1 MIRARRGIS
10 TRAAAISMA
19 VVLALQFAVPA
30 AASDHDDERSDRAA
44 LEALFAATG
53 GDTWNRNGLWGS
65 AAPLGQWHG
74 VTTDSDGRVVRLE
87 LPSNGLSG
95 ELPESIGQL
104 TYLRRLD
111 LADNGL
117 HGEIPRGIGG
127 LRSLRELDLQN
138 NRLYRQIPAEI
149 GKLTHLTLLDVK
161 HNALWGRNPA
171 ELWQLDT
178 LRVLDM
184 RGNRMSGPLPSEL
197 GEMSQLSRL
206 VISDNLFWGEI
217 PAEIGQL
224 GELEWL
230 DVSNNSFS
238 GDIPAE
244 IGDASSLTWFDASDN
259 SLSGEMPDEVGNLSQ
274 LITLDLRRNELTGP
288 IPAAIGD
295 LGDLEYLLISENR
308 LSGEIPVDVGRLDE
322 LRDLRLGHNQLAGPI
337 PSELGDLDKLRY
349 LRLEGNQLTGEI
361 PAGVGRLGRLKE
373 IRLERNQLSG
383 TIPRRLG
390 ELGKLQVLNLS
401 DNRLS
406 GAIPAA
412 LADAGNLAELR
423 LDRNLL
429 TGRIPSALGALTQL
443 KYLDLS
449 DNVLYGEIPYA
460 LWDLTELREL
470 RLNDNELSGPLKA
483 GVANLAK
490 LSELD
495 LSNNRLSGEMPV
507 AITRLAALRS
517 LRMANNLL
525 TGSIPGSIGKLG
537 RLESLD
543 LSRNSLTGTLPAGL
557 ARLARLEHLV
567 VHDNQLSGEIP
578 AELARLDSLV
588 NLDLSRN
595 ALTGHVPPELGVLA
609 NLERISL
616 SFNDLD
622 GPIPAEFGDLANLR
636 ILFLRYNRLSGE
648 IPPELGKL
656 SSLTRLNLWHNELT
670 GPLPAELGNLVKLA
684 RLDLDDNQLSGE
696 IPAELGNLVELTEV
710 WLRGNELTG
719 EIPGELGNLTKLR
732 RIYLDGNQLTGPIPP
747 EFSGLASLRRL
758 WLQGNKLTG
767 SIPPGLGAL
776 ADLEQVMLGATNKLS
791 GCIPAEWRYAD
802 FLADDLGSLGL
813 EYCLDAA
820 TAMTRAIVEDLRRN
834 ADEFS
839 YEVGTHGGALTLAT
853 ISEPLTLNLA
863 LSNDAGS
870 SNVLG
875 YLFEGL
881 TETSWLDDEVE
892 PLLAESW
899 ERSDDGLRWVFRL
912 RDDVRWHDGTPFT
925 AHDVDFT
932 FNRVIYNDDF
942 NASSRGTFEF
952 RYLNDD
958 GEWET
963 SKMTVAALD
972 DHTVE
977 FVLPQPFAPF
987 LRSMGTSIY
996 PKHIFEAPIT
1006 AGTFTEFWNIDTD
1019 PSEIVGTG
1027 PFTIGEYTPEERVVF
1042 KRNPHYWQTD
1052 ADGQQLPYLDQV
1064 VHIVVPD
1071 LASELALFRDGTAD
1085 FHGVLGEEYALLE
1098 PLQED
1103 ENFALHRRGPGF
1115 GTTFLTFNQNPRS
1128 NDAGEPF
1135 VDPAKLHWFGNVN
1148 FRQAVAHTLDKAA
1161 MIDGVQHGLG
1171 YEQWS
1176 SVSPAAGDFHNPD
1189 VRRYP
1194 YDIDRAN
1201 DLLDDL
1207 GWIDTDGDGIRED
1220 DLGNPIS
1227 FTLVTN
1233 KGNAVRQAATE
1244 IIRDGMAEAGL
1255 DVTYEAIEFRDLV
1268 SQLTTTYDWEAMVI
1282 GFTGGSDPYSGIGL
1296 WHSSQSLHL
1305 WHPFQ
1310 DEPATD
1316 WEAEIDRLYIEAS
1329 QELDHDKRVRLY
1341 REAQAIAAANVPL
1354 IYTTLGERLGAVR
1367 NVFGNTTP
1375 TLYGYW
1381 DIRYLYRTDL

>member
-10 TRAAAISMA
+10 ARAAAISLVA
-19 VVLALQFAVPA
+19 VLASQLAVPA
-30 AASDHDDERSDRAA
+30 AASEHNDERSDRAA
-44 LEALFAATG
+44 LEELFAATG
-53 GDTWNRNGLWGS
+53 GDSWSRNDLWGS
-65 AAPLGQWHG
+65 GAPLSRWHG

-95 ELPESIGQL
+95 ELPEAIGQL
-104 TYLRRLD
+104 THLQRLD
-111 LADNGL
+111 LGDNGI
-117 HGEIPRGIGG
+117 HGEIPRAIGE
-127 LRSLRELDLQN
+127 LTSLRELDLQN

-149 GKLTHLTLLDVK
+149 GELTNLTLLDVK
-161 HNALWGRNPA
+161 HNALWGRNPV
-171 ELWQLDT
+171 ELWALDN

-197 GEMSQLSRL
+197 GEMSQLSHL

-217 PAEIGQL
+217 PVEVGQL
-224 GELEWL
+224 HNLQWL
-230 DVSNNSFS
+230 DISRNSFS
-238 GDIPAE
+238 GEIPAE
-244 IGDASSLTWFDASDN
+244 IGDLASLTWLDASDN
-259 SLSGEMPDEVGNLSQ
+259 SLAGEMPAEMGNLSR
-274 LITLDLRRNELTGP
+274 LVTLDLRANQLTGS
-288 IPAAIGD
+288 IPAELGD
-295 LGDLEYLLISENR
+295 LGQLEYLVISENQ
-308 LSGEIPVDVGRLDE
+308 LSGEIPAEIGQLAELRHLRLD
-322 LRDLRLGHNQLAGPI
+322 HNGFSGVLP
-337 PSELGDLDKLRY
+337 PELGDLVDLRY
-349 LRLEGNQLTGEI
+349 LRLEANQLTGEI
-361 PAGVGRLGRLKE
+361 PAEVGQLARLKE
-373 IRLERNQLSG
+373 LRLERNRLTGDIPSHIGELGKLQMLNLGDNQLSG
-383 TIPRRLG
+383 TIPA
-390 ELGKLQVLNLS
+390 ELAN
-401 DNRLS
+401 
-406 GAIPAA
+406 AA
-412 LADAGNLAELR
+412 SLAELR

-429 TGRIPSALGALTQL
+429 TGRIPSAIGALPKL
-443 KYLDLS
+443 KRLDLS
-449 DNVLYGEIPYA
+449 DNVLYGQIPYA

-470 RLNDNELSGPLKA
+470 RLNDNELSGPLKTA
-483 GVANLAK
+483 VANLTE
-490 LSELD
+490 LTELD
-495 LSNNRLSGEMPV
+495 LSNNLFSGQIPV
-507 AITRLAALRS
+507 TVGHLAKLRS
-517 LRMANNLL
+517 LRVANNELS
-525 TGSIPGSIGKLG
+525 GSIPGSIGRLG
-537 RLESLD
+537 QLRSLD
-543 LSRNSLTGTLPAGL
+543 LSRNSLTGALPGGL
-557 ARLARLEHLV
+557 ARLKQLQQLV

-578 AELARLDSLV
+578 AELSGLDELR

-595 ALTGHVPPELGVLA
+595 ALTGHIPPELGDLA
-609 NLERISL
+609 SLERISL
-616 SFNDLD
+616 SFNELD

-636 ILFLRYNRLSGE
+636 ILFLRYNELTGE
-648 IPPELGKL
+648 IPAELGNL

-670 GPLPAELGNLVKLA
+670 GPIPAELGNLVNLA

-696 IPAELGNLVELTEV
+696 IPAEIGNLVELTEV
-710 WLRGNELTG
+710 WLRGNELSG
-719 EIPGELGNLTKLR
+719 EIPAELGNLAKLR
-732 RIYLDGNQLTGPIPP
+732 RLYLDGNQLTGAIPD
-747 EFSGLASLRRL
+747 EFGNLSSLRRL
-758 WLQGNKLTG
+758 WLQGNQLTG
-767 SIPPGLGAL
+767 PIPAGLAAL
-776 ADLEQVMLGATNKLS
+776 ADLEQIMLGGTNTLG
-791 GCIPAEWRYAD
+791 GCIPADWRYAE
-802 FLADDLGSLGL
+802 FLADDLDSLGL
-813 EYCLDAA
+813 SFCPSEQDLA
-820 TAMTRAIVEDLRRN
+820 TQRIVDELRRN
-834 ADEFS
+834 AADFS
-839 YEVGTHGGALTLAT
+839 YEIGTHGGALTLAT
-853 ISEPLTLNLA
+853 ISEPLTFNLA

-870 SNVLG
+870 SNFLG

-881 TETSWLDDEVE
+881 TETSWLDDTIE
-892 PLLAESW
+892 PELAESW
-899 ERSDDGLRWVFRL
+899 ESSDDGLRWVFHL

-932 FNRVIYNDDF
+932 FNQVIYNDDF
-942 NASSRGTFEF
+942 NASSRATFEF
-952 RYLNDD
+952 RYLNDA

-996 PKHIFEAPIT
+996 PKHIFEGPIE

-1027 PFTIGEYTPEERVVF
+1027 PFTIGEYTSEERVVF
-1042 KRNPHYWQTD
+1042 ERNPHYWKTD

-1071 LASELALFRDGTAD
+1071 LESELALFRDGTAD

-1098 PLQED
+1098 PLQEE

-1115 GTTFLTFNQNPRS
+1115 GTTFLTFNQNPGS

-1135 VDPAKLHWFGNVN
+1135 VDPIKLHWFGNIN

-1161 MIDGVQHGLG
+1161 MIDGIQHGLG

-1220 DLGNPIS
+1220 DVGNPIS

-1233 KGNAVRQAATE
+1233 TGNAVRQAATE
-1244 IIRDGMAEAGL
+1244 IIRAGMAAVGL

-1282 GFTGGSDPYSGIGL
+1282 GFTGGPDPYSGIGL

-1310 DEPATD
+1310 DEPATG

-1329 QELDHDKRVRLY
+1329 QELDHEKRVRLY

-1381 DIRYLYRTDL
+1381 DIRYLYRTDR

>member
-1 MIRARRGIS
+1 MIRARRG
-10 TRAAAISMA
+10 TAAKAAAISLVA
-19 VVLALQFAVPA
+19 VLALQLAVPA
-30 AASDHDDERSDRAA
+30 AASEHNDESSDRAA
-44 LEALFAATG
+44 LEELFAATG
-53 GDTWNRNGLWGS
+53 GDSWSRNDLWGS
-65 AAPLGQWHG
+65 GAPLSRWHG

-95 ELPESIGQL
+95 ELPEAIGQL
-104 TYLRRLD
+104 THLQRLD
-111 LADNGL
+111 LGDNGI
-117 HGEIPRGIGG
+117 HGEIPRAIGE
-127 LRSLRELDLQN
+127 LTSLRELDLQN

-149 GKLTHLTLLDVK
+149 GELTNLTLLDVK
-161 HNALWGRNPA
+161 HNALWGRNPV
-171 ELWQLDT
+171 ELWQLDN

-197 GEMSQLSRL
+197 GEMSQLSHL

-217 PAEIGQL
+217 PAEVGQL
-224 GELEWL
+224 HNLQWL
-230 DVSNNSFS
+230 DISRNSFS
-238 GDIPAE
+238 GEIPAE
-244 IGDASSLTWFDASDN
+244 IGDLASLTWLDASDN
-259 SLSGEMPDEVGNLSQ
+259 SLAGEMPAEMGNLSR
-274 LITLDLRRNELTGP
+274 LVTLDLRANQLTGS
-288 IPAAIGD
+288 IPEELGD
-295 LGDLEYLLISENR
+295 LGQLEYLVISENQ
-308 LSGEIPVDVGRLDE
+308 LSGEIPAEIGQLAELRQLRLD
-322 LRDLRLGHNQLAGPI
+322 HNGLSGALP
-337 PSELGDLDKLRY
+337 PELGDLDELRY
-349 LRLEGNQLTGEI
+349 LRLEANQLTGEI
-361 PAGVGRLGRLKE
+361 PAEVGQLARLKE
-373 IRLERNQLSG
+373 LRLDRNRLTGDIPSRIGELGQLQVLNLGDNQLSG
-383 TIPRRLG
+383 TIP
-390 ELGKLQVLNLS
+390 S
-401 DNRLS
+401 
-406 GAIPAA
+406 AIANA
-412 LADAGNLAELR
+412 ERLAELR

-429 TGRIPSALGALTQL
+429 TGRIPSAVGALAKL
-443 KYLDLS
+443 KHLDLS
-449 DNVLYGEIPYA
+449 DNVLYGQIPYA

-470 RLNDNELSGPLKA
+470 RLNDNELSGPLKTA
-483 GVANLAK
+483 VANLTQ
-490 LSELD
+490 LTELD
-495 LSNNRLSGEMPV
+495 LSNNRLSGDIPV
-507 AITRLAALRS
+507 TITRLAKLRD

-525 TGSIPGSIGKLG
+525 SGSIPSSIGKLG
-537 RLESLD
+537 QLRSLD
-543 LSRNSLTGTLPAGL
+543 LSRNSLTGKLPAGM
-557 ARLARLEHLV
+557 ARLARLEQLV
-567 VHDNQLSGEIP
+567 VHDNQLSGKIP
-578 AELARLDSLV
+578 AELADLDRLV

-595 ALTGHVPPELGVLA
+595 ALTGHIPPELGGLA
-609 NLERISL
+609 SLERISL
-616 SFNDLD
+616 SFNELD
-622 GPIPAEFGDLANLR
+622 GPIPAELGDLANLR
-636 ILFLRYNRLSGE
+636 ILFLRYNELSGD
-648 IPPELGKL
+648 IPPELGNL

-670 GPLPAELGNLVKLA
+670 GPIPAELGNLVNLA
-684 RLDLDDNQLSGE
+684 RLDLDDNQISGE
-696 IPAELGNLVELTEV
+696 IPAGLGNLVELTEV

-719 EIPGELGNLTKLR
+719 EIPAELGNLTKLR
-732 RIYLDGNQLTGPIPP
+732 RLYLDGNQLTGAIPD
-747 EFSGLASLRRL
+747 EFGNLSSLRRL
-758 WLQGNKLTG
+758 WLQGNQLNG
-767 SIPPGLGAL
+767 SIPAGLAAL
-776 ADLEQVMLGATNKLS
+776 ADLEQIMLGGTNTLS
-791 GCIPAEWRYAD
+791 GCIPADWRYAE
-802 FLADDLGSLGL
+802 FLADDLDSLGL
-813 EYCLDAA
+813 SFCPSEQDLA
-820 TAMTRAIVEDLRRN
+820 TLRIVDELRRN
-834 ADEFS
+834 AADFS
-839 YEVGTHGGALTLAT
+839 YEIGTHGGALTLAT
-853 ISEPLTLNLA
+853 ISEPLTFNLA

-881 TETSWLDDEVE
+881 TETSWLDDAIE
-892 PLLAESW
+892 PELAESW
-899 ERSDDGLRWVFRL
+899 ESSDDGLRWVFRL

-932 FNRVIYNDDF
+932 FNQVIYNDDF
-942 NASSRGTFEF
+942 NASSRATFEF

-958 GEWET
+958 GEWEA

-996 PKHIFEAPIT
+996 PKHIFEGPIE
-1006 AGTFTEFWNIDTD
+1006 AGTFTEFWNIETD
-1019 PSEIVGTG
+1019 PTEVVGTG

-1071 LASELALFRDGTAD
+1071 LESELALFRDGTAD

-1098 PLQED
+1098 PLQSE

-1115 GTTFLTFNQNPRS
+1115 GTTFLTFNQNPGS

-1135 VDPAKLHWFGNVN
+1135 VDPIKLHWFSNVN

-1161 MIDGVQHGLG
+1161 MIDGIQHGLG

-1220 DLGNPIS
+1220 DVGNPIS

-1233 KGNAVRQAATE
+1233 TGNAVRQAATE
-1244 IIRDGMAEAGL
+1244 IIRNGMAEVGL

-1282 GFTGGSDPYSGIGL
+1282 GFTGGPDPYSGIGL

-1310 DEPATD
+1310 DEPATE

-1329 QELDHDKRVRLY
+1329 RELDHDKRVRLY

-1367 NVFGNTTP
+1367 DVFGNTTP

-1381 DIRYLYRTDL
+1381 DIRYLYRSDR